1 MKVAKCQKNIHTW
14 HFSYDVPRANVELN
28 IATFFSVCEVVLW
41 CSVAALLLQKRIIFH
56 PQKNTRLPYKYVTG
70 LSDYKI
76 SAVKWP
82 ENVCN
87 ANKTLRNSL

>member
-56 PQKNTRLPYKYVTG
+56 PQKTLDYRTNTWQVCQITRLV
-70 LSDYKI
+70 L
-76 SAVKWP
+76 
-82 ENVCN
+82 
-87 ANKTLRNSL
+87 